1 MLRHTASVLALS
13 AGLAVGACNQDKKE
27 TENRTDRG
35 ASTTTTTART
45 TSDSNALAMIT
56 ALNQGEVDQA
66 NAAMPKLAHDDAKN
80 FADMMLKHHSEALAK
95 VSTIVTE
102 QKMTMLDNA
111 TSNAMKRESAELVGK
126 MSTATAGPVFDRMYM
141 QAQVDGHTKALRMI
155 DNDILPNIDN
165 MTLKTTVTDMR
176 RQVQEHLT
184 KAQSILGTMPA
195 T

>member
-13 AGLAVGACNQDKKE
+13 AGLAVGACNQEKKD
-27 TENRTDRG
+27 TDTRTAPG
-35 ASTTTTTART
+35 ASTTTTAART

-95 VSTIVTE
+95 VSTIITE

-141 QAQVDGHTKALRMI
+141 QAQIDGHVKALRMI

-165 MTLKTTVTDMR
+165 MTLKNTVSDMR
-176 RQVQEHLT
+176 RQVQEHLA
-184 KAQSILGTMPA
+184 KAQGILGTMPA